1 METKYSKKNWE
12 LSKKGQLLFYG
23 EIEMSNKKDV
33 FGCWQIKN
41 YDFDKDRVKGITDEY
56 PIVIGTQKIPEQLVL
71 FGKESKPENLKDA
84 SNRSIHFFQHDYL
97 FEPTIRSE
105 SKSIS
110 KLEVFKKYQSVILP
124 DCSIYTNLPL
134 PVQQYQT
141 YKSRAFGI
149 FLSDNGVN
157 IIPSVRW
164 GDKYSW
170 DFCFSGIMKNSLL
183 AVGTLSALGTS
194 EDKRNFHAGF
204 LEMLNRLEPASLII
218 YGKLPEEEKVLCHER
233 GIYFREYPTERT
245 KYENNKKLSERLML
259 FEI

>member
-1 METKYSKKNWE
+1 
-12 LSKKGQLLFYG
+12 
-23 EIEMSNKKDV
+23 MSNKKDV
-33 FGCWQIKN
+33 FGFWQIKN

-84 SNRSIHFFQHDYL
+84 FNKSIHFFQHDYL

-105 SKSIS
+105 SKSTS

-157 IIPSVRW
+157 VIPSVRW

-170 DFCFSGIMKNSLL
+170 DFCFSGLMKNSLL

-194 EDKRNFHAGF
+194 EDKGNFHAGF
-204 LEMLNRLEPASLII
+204 LEMVNRLEPAALII

-233 GIYFREYPTERT
+233 GIYFRVYPTERT
-245 KYENNKKLSERLML
+245 KYENNKKIPEGLML
-259 FEI
+259 FDINS